1 MSQSTVA
8 TTVARRAP
16 ARRERPALQVV
27 TPADR
32 AGSPWF
38 PVLCVALMLAGLA
51 AVLGLNTSMAQS
63 SFEVSALEARSASL
77 ADTEDSLA
85 QQVNDK
91 AAPQRRALRADELG
105 MVPAGSAAFI
115 DVDKGKVLGVAEVAK
130 TPEGFNVGAAA
141 TSTADEPSGSST
153 AASDGDGDRADK
165 DTTKSSE
172 KKSADQKKSSDKK
185 KSDQKTSDEKKPS
198 KDTKKTADEKASS
211 GD

>member
-38 PVLCVALMLAGLA
+38 PVLCVVLMLAGLG

-63 SFEVSALEARSASL
+63 SFEGSALEARSASL

-91 AAPQRRALRADELG
+91 AAPQRLALRADELG

-153 AASDGDGDRADK
+153 AASDGAGDRADK

-172 KKSADQKKSSDKK
+172 KKSSDNKK
-185 KSDQKTSDEKKPS
+185 SDEKKS
-198 KDTKKTADEKASS
+198 STDTKKSADEKASS